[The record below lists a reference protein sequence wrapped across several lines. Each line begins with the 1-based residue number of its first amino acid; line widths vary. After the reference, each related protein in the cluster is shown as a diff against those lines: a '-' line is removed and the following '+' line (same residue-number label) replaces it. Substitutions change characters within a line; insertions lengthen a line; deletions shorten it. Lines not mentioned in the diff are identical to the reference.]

1 MLIVAPQDQTP
12 PPQQPHYEQDVTYHQ
27 QQIQRQQQQQQ
38 QQQQQHGIQGQGSSA
53 ASTHSDLET
62 NGQGYIRIPESSLN
76 EHITVEFANAVHCP
90 WVVNC
95 VGQNNYKYFVLFI
108 FYTAIHCVFIFFT
121 MLPIFIQRSDD
132 SSWKREEKVIGLILS
147 GIFGATLVAFTI
159 SHVRLILLNRTTIE
173 DLSTPPDEGIL
184 PCLRPGWKTFE
195 GDENLGN
202 ERLYD
207 MGPSQNWKMIMGT
220 GWRAFFPVRGPRP
233 EGDRAI
239 MNQKVLDK
247 QWRDY
252 YATVGAY
259 GTAEA
264 HGHQVYNTVQT
275 ANLPHAPEQAHLE
288 LSQQTHTI
296 PVTDAPSTLSAP
308 PSEAVG
314 ITKPGE

>member
-1 MLIVAPQDQTP
+1 MSIHANAVIYLILYHVTFILMLWSYILVIVVDPGKVAPQDQTP

-27 QQIQRQQQQQQ
+27 QQIQRQQQ

-62 NGQGYIRIPESSLN
+62 NGQGYIRIPE
-76 EHITVEFANAVHCP
+76 T
-90 WVVNC
+90 
-95 VGQNNYKYFVLFI
+95 
-108 FYTAIHCVFIFFT
+108 
-121 MLPIFIQRSDD
+121 
-132 SSWKREEKVIGLILS
+132 WKREEKVIGLILS

-259 GTAEA
+259 GTVEA
-264 HGHQVYNTVQT
+264 HDHQVYNTVQT